1 MIKKIKHKGLKR
13 LFEKGQTQWVQPDH
27 VDDLRDILAILDAA
41 VSPQELNLPGMD
53 FHELKGDRKGFY
65 SVHING
71 NWVVIFTFEGEDA
84 TLVDYL
90 DYH

>member
-13 LFEKGQTQWVQPDH
+13 LFERGQEQGVQPNH
-27 VDDLRDILAILDAA
+27 VDDLRDILADLDAA
-41 VSPQELNLPGMD
+41 VSPYELNVPGMD
-53 FHELKGDRKGFY
+53 FHELKGDKKGFY
-65 SVHING
+65 SVHVNG
-71 NWVVIFTFEGEDA
+71 NWVVIFTFDGEDA